1 MQAQQN
7 IDLVKRLYD
16 AFRKGDIST
25 ILDHLANQFVW
36 RFDAPSIIPFAGNF
50 RTPDEVR
57 EYLRHLL
64 EDQKGQVMQTDEFIA
79 NEDSVVMLGR
89 YAATVIAT
97 NKQIDVVTVHLFS
110 IQAGKVTRFLCFADT
125 AKVAAAYQ
133 PS

>member
-1 MQAQQN
+1 MLGLKGA
-7 IDLVKRLYD
+7 KRGLRFPKWQ

-25 ILDHLANQFVW
+25 ILDHLADQFVW
-36 RFDAPSIIPFAGNF
+36 RFDGPSIIPFAGDR

-64 EDQKGQVMQTDEFIA
+64 EDQKGQVMQIDEFIA

-97 NKQIDVVTVHLFS
+97 NK
-110 IQAGKVTRFLCFADT
+110 
-125 AKVAAAYQ
+125 
-133 PS
+133 